1 MTQNCQVAAL
11 LCTAA
16 DLIEWDADKGW
27 SYTDLGAYQR
37 DVMEPVFRLSPALKM
52 EFVEG
57 LEALLAPSAEH
68 PVP

>member
-1 MTQNCQVAAL
+1 
-11 LCTAA
+11 
-16 DLIEWDADKGW
+16 
-27 SYTDLGAYQR
+27 
-37 DVMEPVFRLSPALKM
+37 MEPVFRLSPALKM